1 MNNPTPRLMIILLT
15 LLLAMVLLSGYL
27 RNAEAREVLT
37 PTRWR
42 LITPASRWR
51 TYPPLR
57 NPVVSYL
64 VPTA

>member
-27 RNAEAREVLT
+27 RNAEAREVFNPHALE
-37 PTRWR
+37 
-42 LITPASRWR
+42 IDNPASRRR